1 MARAVFRSISPS
13 LLDPNLFKKAFED
26 ASREMEK
33 DVKGAFIDATSG
45 WKHKPV
51 WRGYVRLTAD
61 NIYISVGT
69 ADEIFKFV
77 DEGTKAHIIRPV
89 KAKMLL
95 LHWVDAASGDDVF
108 AKEVHHP
115 GTKAQHISADIREI
129 WLGLM
134 PDYFDK
140 YLFAAIQQSGHQ
152 IHG

>member
-1 MARAVFRSISPS
+1 MARSTFRSISPS
-13 LLDPNLFKKAFED
+13 LLDPNLFRKAFED

-61 NIYISVGT
+61 DIYISVGT
-69 ADEIFKFV
+69 ADQIFKFV
-77 DEGTKAHIIRPV
+77 DEGTKAHVIRPV
-89 KAKMLL
+89 KAKML
-95 LHWVDAASGDDVF
+95 HWVDTASGEDRF

-115 GTKAQHISADIREI
+115 GTKAQNISKEIREI

-134 PDYFDK
+134 PEYFDK
-140 YLFAAIQQSGHQ
+140 YLYAAIQKSGHEL
-152 IHG
+152 HG

>member
-13 LLDPNLFKKAFED
+13 LLDPNVFAKAFEQ
-26 ASREMEK
+26 ASRAMEQ

-45 WKHKPV
+45 WKHQPV

-69 ADEIFKFV
+69 ADQIFKFV

-89 KAKMLL
+89 KAKML
-95 LHWVDAASGDDVF
+95 HWIDPASGDDRF

-115 GTKAQHISADIREI
+115 GTKAQHISQDIRDI

-140 YLFAAIQQSGHQ
+140 YLLEAIQQSGHA
-152 IHG
+152 I

>member
-13 LLDPNLFKKAFED
+13 LVNPALFQDAFMKA
-26 ASREMEK
+26 AREMEK
-33 DVKGAFIDATSG
+33 DVKGAFVDATSG
-45 WKHKPV
+45 WKKPPT
-51 WRGYVRLTAD
+51 WRGYVRLTAS

-69 ADEIFKFV
+69 DNEIFKFV

-89 KAKMLL
+89 RAKML
-95 LHWVDAASGDDVF
+95 HWQENGQDFF

-115 GTKAQHISADIREI
+115 GTKAQNISKEIREI

-140 YLFAAIQQSGHQ
+140 YLLEALQKSGHK
-152 IHG
+152 IL

>member
-1 MARAVFRSISPS
+1 MARAVFRSILPS
-13 LLDPNLFKKAFED
+13 LVDPALFEKAFEK
-26 ASREMEK
+26 AARAMET
-33 DVKGAFIDATSG
+33 DVKGAFVDATSG

-69 ADEIFKFV
+69 SDEIFRFV

-89 KAKMLL
+89 RAKF
-95 LHWVDAASGDDVF
+95 LHWTDGGEDFF

-115 GTKAQHISADIREI
+115 GTKAQNISAEIREI

-134 PDYFDK
+134 PDYFDQYMLEALK
-140 YLFAAIQQSGHQ
+140 KSGHQ
-152 IHG
+152 IQ

>member
-13 LLDPNLFKKAFED
+13 KLDPNLFAKAFEQ
-26 ASREMEK
+26 ASRAMER

-61 NIYISVGT
+61 NTYISVGT
-69 ADEIFKFV
+69 TDQIFKFV
-77 DEGTKAHIIRPV
+77 DEGTVAHIIRPI
-89 KAKMLL
+89 KAKML
-95 LHWVDAASGDDVF
+95 HWVDPVSGDDRF

-115 GTKAQHISADIREI
+115 GSKAQHISQDIREI

-140 YLFAAIQQSGHQ
+140 YLLEAIRQSGHAM
-152 IHG
+152 

>member
-1 MARAVFRSISPS
+1 MGRTAFRSISPS
-13 LLDPNLFKKAFED
+13 RLDPNLFAKAFEQ

-33 DVKGAFIDATSG
+33 DVKGAFTDITSG
-45 WKHKPV
+45 WKKPPV

-69 ADEIFKFV
+69 TDQIFKFV
-77 DEGTKAHIIRPV
+77 DEGTVAHIIRPV
-89 KAKMLL
+89 KAKML
-95 LHWVDAASGDDVF
+95 HWVDPASGEDRF

-115 GTKAQHISADIREI
+115 GSKARKYSAEIREI

-140 YLFAAIQQSGHQ
+140 YLLEAIQQSGHA
-152 IHG
+152 I

>member
-1 MARAVFRSISPS
+1 MARAQFRSFTPS
-13 LLDPNLFKKAFED
+13 HLDPNLFAKAFED

-45 WKHKPV
+45 WKHQPV

-69 ADEIFKFV
+69 ADQIFKFV

-89 KAKMLL
+89 KAKML
-95 LHWVDAASGDDVF
+95 HWVDASSGEDRF
-108 AKEVHHP
+108 AMEVHHP
-115 GTKAQHISADIREI
+115 GTQAQHISTDIREI

-140 YLFAAIQQSGHQ
+140 HLMEAIKNSGHAM
-152 IHG
+152 